1 MTQQSTAT
9 GAQPRALLSVP
20 DGIFL
25 MVGMVLGVGIFKA
38 PSLVAGNTEGPI
50 EFLGAWLLGGLV
62 SLCGALVYAELAS
75 RYPHTG
81 GEYSFLA
88 RGMGRCAAF
97 LFAWSR
103 MTVIQTGAIAA
114 VAFVLGD
121 YASEIL
127 PLGAHSS
134 AKWAAIAVVVLTAL
148 NFVGTIESKTVQ
160 KVMEAVLISAL
171 VLLALFALFATQDA
185 AKPAAAANPNASFG
199 LAMIFVLLTYGGW
212 NEAAYLSGEVREA
225 RRKMTLIL
233 VAGIIAITA
242 LYMLVNAGYM
252 AALGL
257 GGMAESKAVAAD
269 VMRILTGDRGAVVL
283 ALIVCVSAATTMN
296 AAIFTGARTSYAFG
310 QDFKGFGLLGSWR
323 ERGSTPANALLVQGA
338 ITLALVAASSVT
350 PDGFSAMVAY
360 TSPVFWTF
368 FLLTGATVFVFR
380 ARGDEAPA
388 FKVPLYPVIPLAFL
402 ASCAYMLWSS
412 IDYVRNPVYGPSFG
426 DMVLAGIAIM
436 AAGIPLYFF
445 ARK

>member
-1 MTQQSTAT
+1 MAESTNQPS
-9 GAQPRALLSVP
+9 AQPRALLSVP
-20 DGIFL
+20 DGVFL
-25 MVGMVLGVGIFKA
+25 MVGMVIGVGIFKA
-38 PSLVAGNTEGPI
+38 PSLVAGNTEGPV
-50 EFLGAWLLGGLV
+50 EFLGAWLLGGLI

-88 RGMGRCAAF
+88 RGLGRGAAF

-114 VAFVLGD
+114 VACVLGD

-127 PLGAHSS
+127 HLGAHSS
-134 AKWAAIAVVVLTAL
+134 AKWAAISVVVLTAL
-148 NFVGTIESKTVQ
+148 NFVGTIESKNVQ
-160 KVMEAVLISAL
+160 KIMEVILISSL
-171 VLLALFALFATQDA
+171 VLLSLFALFATQDA
-185 AKPAAAANPNASFG
+185 VKPAAAANPNASFG

-212 NEAAYLSGEVREA
+212 NEAAYISGEVRDA
-225 RRKMTLIL
+225 RRKMTFIL
-233 VAGIIAITA
+233 VTGIIAVTA

-296 AAIFTGARTSYAFG
+296 AAIFTGARTNFAFG
-310 QDFKGFGLLGSWR
+310 QDFRLFARLGSWR
-323 ERGSTPANALLVQGA
+323 ERGSTPANALVVQGV
-338 ITLALVAASSVT
+338 ITLLLIAASSVT

-368 FLLTGATVFVFR
+368 FLLTGATIFVFR
-380 ARGDEAPA
+380 ARGGEQPA
-388 FKVPLYPVIPLAFL
+388 FRVPLYPVIPLAFI

-412 IDYVRNPVYGPSFG
+412 IDYIRNPVYGPSFG
-426 DMVLAGIAIM
+426 DMVVAGIVIM
-436 AAGIPLYFF
+436 AAGIPLYFLT
-445 ARK
+445 RR